1 MAHDYL
7 HDLCDRLHDT
17 PMQRKLRAL
26 APMPIGVVFI
36 QWPDMTEED
45 IRGHFREM
53 RRLGFTNLKG
63 QMVCPPMT
71 DERLGEIALDE
82 GILPWWYDIGGWE
95 MITPDLLERLALPR
109 DLDIDA
115 AIEHPAV
122 IAHQTELLRR
132 RLARKAAERQRGI
145 ERGRGFLPA
154 EADPNAVAGV
164 VHAPDG
170 TSLRPETVP
179 FFVAWLKGIYPDVE
193 ALKHAWNSASSSF
206 GKAAVAWS
214 TWEDVAAGLARF
226 PVREFRH
233 LRDILRFKSD
243 VKLDRLRKRVGE
255 NLADDPQEP
264 QRAGGEISIFLPHT
278 SWGIDMEGFAGVIAE
293 GGAFYPS
300 MHPGWH
306 LEEVEFELVR
316 PTYLQASMCA
326 DWAKGAWS
334 APFES
339 SGGPQWWSGGGKVP
353 FVPTVRDLQP
363 AFTFNEGTM
372 TQLLYSYLAAGFR
385 GFGLWCW
392 NPRDAGWEAGEYALC
407 DRNNAVTPRAVRVG
421 RIGQAMRRLRRE
433 LWQARKEPVVGLFQ
447 DWENDAMWAALATA
461 GRDRYQTEPVKA
473 RIGAGRALINANLP
487 WEHVTGRQLAQGLGP
502 RYRAIYLPAVMCLHS
517 GWMDWMEAFVHQ
529 GGRLILDMPGAWL
542 DERGHLVPTDAGS
555 RFERLF
561 GVVLHEYGHANNVA
575 HAIGEVEVEGFTA
588 VMTPTTARVVEPYT
602 NGGAAITENR
612 LGDGTAVILGA
623 PAALACLRPGNTA
636 MERLLVRTTLGELS
650 SPFGCQDAIVYR
662 LAAPLADH
670 YFVINDGPARH
681 VALDVRA
688 FQYRGASDPVTGEA
702 IDLGAIAIEADSGR
716 WVRCPKR

>member
-1 MAHDYL
+1 
-7 HDLCDRLHDT
+7 
-17 PMQRKLRAL
+17 
-26 APMPIGVVFI
+26 
-36 QWPDMTEED
+36 
-45 IRGHFREM
+45 
-53 RRLGFTNLKG
+53 
-63 QMVCPPMT
+63 
-71 DERLGEIALDE
+71 
-82 GILPWWYDIGGWE
+82 
-95 MITPDLLERLALPR
+95 
-109 DLDIDA
+109 
-115 AIEHPAV
+115 
-122 IAHQTELLRR
+122 
-132 RLARKAAERQRGI
+132 
-145 ERGRGFLPA
+145 
-154 EADPNAVAGV
+154 
-164 VHAPDG
+164 
-170 TSLRPETVP
+170 
-179 FFVAWLKGIYPDVE
+179 
-193 ALKHAWNSASSSF
+193 
-206 GKAAVAWS
+206 
-214 TWEDVAAGLARF
+214 
-226 PVREFRH
+226 
-233 LRDILRFKSD
+233 
-243 VKLDRLRKRVGE
+243 
-255 NLADDPQEP
+255 
-264 QRAGGEISIFLPHT
+264 
-278 SWGIDMEGFAGVIAE
+278 
-293 GGAFYPS
+293 
-300 MHPGWH
+300 
-306 LEEVEFELVR
+306 
-316 PTYLQASMCA
+316 
-326 DWAKGAWS
+326 
-334 APFES
+334 
-339 SGGPQWWSGGGKVP
+339 
-353 FVPTVRDLQP
+353 
-363 AFTFNEGTM
+363 
-372 TQLLYSYLAAGFR
+372 
-385 GFGLWCW
+385 
-392 NPRDAGWEAGEYALC
+392 
-407 DRNNAVTPRAVRVG
+407 
-421 RIGQAMRRLRRE
+421 MRRLRRE